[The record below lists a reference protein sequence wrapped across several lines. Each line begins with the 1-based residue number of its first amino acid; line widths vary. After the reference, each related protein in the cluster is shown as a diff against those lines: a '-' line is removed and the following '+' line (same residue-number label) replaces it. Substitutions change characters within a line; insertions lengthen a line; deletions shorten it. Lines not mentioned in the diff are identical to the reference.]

1 MAGVER
7 VSESGRRMKRKQGE
21 RKWPKLG
28 LGPQVVI
35 VCLVIGLIGAMAIQP
50 TRALL
55 EQRRRIEGM
64 SGDLRRMET
73 LNAKLEDR
81 IERLQDPDFI
91 EQEAR
96 EKVGLVRQG
105 ETTYLVVPPTRK
117 QQRKK
122 ARQESAPKSTEKPAP
137 PEPGLIE
144 GFLDFVGL
152 G

>member
-1 MAGVER
+1 MTKSKRGP
-7 VSESGRRMKRKQGE
+7 RR
-21 RKWPKLG
+21 WPKLG
-28 LGPQVVI
+28 VGPQVVI
-35 VCLVIGLIGAMAIQP
+35 VCLVLGLIAAMAIQP

-64 SGDLRRMET
+64 SGDLRKMQT
-73 LNAKLEDR
+73 TNAKLEAR

-96 EKVGLVRQG
+96 EKVGLVRKG
-105 ETTYLVVPPTRK
+105 EITWIVVPPTRK
-117 QQRKK
+117 QQRKQ
-122 ARQESAPKSTEKPAP
+122 AGAGAEGKPAAEP
-137 PEPGLIE
+137 ATSEPGLIE

>member
-1 MAGVER
+1 MKKER
-7 VSESGRRMKRKQGE
+7 GNRR
-21 RKWPKLG
+21 WPQLG

-64 SGDLRRMET
+64 TGDLRRMET

-105 ETTYLVVPPTRK
+105 ETNYIVVPPTRK

-122 ARQESAPKSTEKPAP
+122 ARKESAPKSTEKSAP

-144 GFLDFVGL
+144 GFLEFVGL

>member
-1 MAGVER
+1 MTKQRGPRRWPRLGV
-7 VSESGRRMKRKQGE
+7 
-21 RKWPKLG
+21 
-28 LGPQVVI
+28 GPQVVI
-35 VCLVIGLIGAMAIQP
+35 VMLVIGLIGAMAIQP

-64 SGDLRRMET
+64 TGDLHRMQA
-73 LNAKLEDR
+73 LNSKLEDR

-105 ETTYLVVPPTRK
+105 ETTFIVVPPTRK

-122 ARQESAPKSTEKPAP
+122 EAKKAAPESVDEAAP

-144 GFLDFVGL
+144 GFLNFVGL

>member
-1 MAGVER
+1 MTKQRGPRRWPRLGV
-7 VSESGRRMKRKQGE
+7 
-21 RKWPKLG
+21 
-28 LGPQVVI
+28 GPQVVI
-35 VCLVIGLIGAMAIQP
+35 VSLVIGLIGAMAIQP

-64 SGDLRRMET
+64 TGDLHRMQA
-73 LNAKLEDR
+73 LNSNLEDR

-105 ETTYLVVPPTRK
+105 ETTFIVVPPTRK

-122 ARQESAPKSTEKPAP
+122 ERKKAAPESVDEAAP

-144 GFLDFVGL
+144 GFLNFVGL

>member
-1 MAGVER
+1 
-7 VSESGRRMKRKQGE
+7 MKKKRGA
-21 RKWPKLG
+21 RKWPRLG
-28 LGPQVVI
+28 FGPQVVI
-35 VCLVIGLIGAMAIQP
+35 VLLVIGLIGAMAIQP

-64 SGDLRRMET
+64 TGDLRQMES

-81 IERLQDPDFI
+81 IDRLQDPDFI

-96 EKVGLVRQG
+96 EKVGLVRRG
-105 ETTYLVVPPTRK
+105 ETTYVVVPPTRK
-117 QQRKK
+117 QQRDK
-122 ARQESAPKSTEKPAP
+122 ARRESAPKSAEEAPA

-152 G
+152 S

>member
-1 MAGVER
+1 MTKNRGP
-7 VSESGRRMKRKQGE
+7 
-21 RKWPKLG
+21 RKWPRLG
-28 LGPQVVI
+28 VGPQMVI
-35 VCLVIGLIGAMAIQP
+35 VLLVIGLIGAMAIQP

-64 SGDLRRMET
+64 TGDLRRMES

-96 EKVGLVRQG
+96 EKVGLVRKG
-105 ETTYLVVPPTRK
+105 ETTYIVVPPTRK
-117 QQRKK
+117 QQRKR
-122 ARQESAPKSTEKPAP
+122 ARTESAPKSAEEAPP

-152 G
+152 S

>member
-1 MAGVER
+1 MKKKRGP
-7 VSESGRRMKRKQGE
+7 RR
-21 RKWPKLG
+21 WPKLG
-28 LGPQVVI
+28 FGPQVVI

-55 EQRRRIEGM
+55 EQRSRIEGM
-64 SGDLRRMET
+64 TGDLRRIET

-96 EKVGLVRQG
+96 EKVGLMREG
-105 ETTYLVVPPTRK
+105 ESTFLVVPPTRK
-117 QQRKK
+117 QQR
-122 ARQESAPKSTEKPAP
+122 RQERKEPALKEDEPAPP

>member
-1 MAGVER
+1 MTKQRGPRRWPRLGV
-7 VSESGRRMKRKQGE
+7 
-21 RKWPKLG
+21 
-28 LGPQVVI
+28 GPQVVI
-35 VCLVIGLIGAMAIQP
+35 VMLVIGLIGAMAIQP

-64 SGDLRRMET
+64 TGDLHQMQA
-73 LNAKLEDR
+73 LNSKLEAR

-105 ETTYLVVPPTRK
+105 ETTFIVVPPTRK

-122 ARQESAPKSTEKPAP
+122 ERKKAAPESVDEAAP

-144 GFLDFVGL
+144 GFLNFVGL

>member
-1 MAGVER
+1 MTKSKRGP
-7 VSESGRRMKRKQGE
+7 RR
-21 RKWPKLG
+21 WPKLG
-28 LGPQVVI
+28 VGPQVVI
-35 VCLVIGLIGAMAIQP
+35 VCLVLGLIAAMAIQP

-64 SGDLRRMET
+64 SGDLRKMQT
-73 LNAKLEDR
+73 TNAKLEAR

-96 EKVGLVRQG
+96 EKVGLVRKG
-105 ETTYLVVPPTRK
+105 EITWIVVPPTRK
-117 QQRKK
+117 QQRKQ
-122 ARQESAPKSTEKPAP
+122 AGAGAEAKPVA
-137 PEPGLIE
+137 EPATSEQGLIE

>member
-1 MAGVER
+1 MNK
-7 VSESGRRMKRKQGE
+7 RRGP
-21 RKWPKLG
+21 RKWLKLG
-28 LGPQVVI
+28 FGPQVVI

-64 SGDLRRMET
+64 SGDLRRIET
-73 LNAKLEDR
+73 LNAKLEGR

-96 EKVGLVRQG
+96 EKVGLMREG
-105 ETTYLVVPPTRK
+105 ESTFIVVPPTRK
-117 QQRKK
+117 QQHKQALK
-122 ARQESAPKSTEKPAP
+122 ESAPKEAEDAP
-137 PEPGLIE
+137 PAEPGLIE

>member
-1 MAGVER
+1 MKKAR
-7 VSESGRRMKRKQGE
+7 AARR
-21 RKWPKLG
+21 WTKLG
-28 LGPQVVI
+28 FGPQVVI
-35 VCLVIGLIGAMAIQP
+35 ACLVIGLIGAMAIQP

-55 EQRRRIEGM
+55 DQRRRIEGM
-64 SGDLRRMET
+64 TGDLNQMQT
-73 LNAKLEDR
+73 LNSRLEDR

-96 EKVGLVRQG
+96 EKVGLVREG
-105 ETTYLVVPPTRK
+105 ETTFIVVPPTRK
-117 QQRKK
+117 QQRQKE
-122 ARQESAPKSTEKPAP
+122 RRKSPPEATEPPAP

>member
-1 MAGVER
+1 MNK
-7 VSESGRRMKRKQGE
+7 RRGP

-28 LGPQVVI
+28 FGPQVVI

-64 SGDLRRMET
+64 SGDLRRIET
-73 LNAKLEDR
+73 LNAKLEGR

-96 EKVGLVRQG
+96 EKVGLMREG
-105 ETTYLVVPPTRK
+105 ESTFIVVPPTRK
-117 QQRKK
+117 QQRKQ
-122 ARQESAPKSTEKPAP
+122 ARKESAPKEAEDAP
-137 PEPGLIE
+137 PAEPGLIE